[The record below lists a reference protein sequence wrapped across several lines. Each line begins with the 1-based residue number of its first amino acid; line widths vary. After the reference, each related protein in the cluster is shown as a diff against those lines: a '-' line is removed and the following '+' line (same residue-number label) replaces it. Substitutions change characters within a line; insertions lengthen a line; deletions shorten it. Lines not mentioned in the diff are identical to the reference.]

1 VELDGQKVQSV
12 TGGGHWGGGMF
23 INAYDMARFGY
34 LFLRNGTWK
43 GKPIVSEQWIQ
54 MARTPGPAN
63 PDYGFANW
71 FLNTGRKPLPAAPA
85 SAVCFEGNGANII
98 YIDWDNDIVAVVR
111 WIRGGPALNDVIGK
125 ILASI
130 QTPGHAGH

>member
-1 VELDGQKVQSV
+1 
-12 TGGGHWGGGMF
+12 
-23 INAYDMARFGY
+23 
-34 LFLRNGTWK
+34 
-43 GKPIVSEQWIQ
+43 

-85 SAVCFEGNGANII
+85 AAVCFEGNGANII